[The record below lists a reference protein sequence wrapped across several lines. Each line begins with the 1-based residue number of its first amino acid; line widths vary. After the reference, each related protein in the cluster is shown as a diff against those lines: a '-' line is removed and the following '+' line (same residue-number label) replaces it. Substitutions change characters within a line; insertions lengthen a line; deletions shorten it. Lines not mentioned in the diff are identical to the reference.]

1 MIAPATANTIA
12 RLAHGMADDMLT
24 TIALATTAPLLIV
37 PAMEH
42 HMYYHPATQ
51 ANLEMLEQR
60 GAHYSAA

>member
-51 ANLEMLEQR
+51 ANLQT
-60 GAHYSAA
+60 A